1 MSRYIPKKQLVNIR
15 KISAYD
21 YLTNY
26 NPDILVHLSKDVYCT
41 KEHDSLHISHVA
53 GVGGLK
59 ELKDFL
65 L

>member
-21 YLTNY
+21 YLLTIIQIY
-26 NPDILVHLSKDVYCT
+26 LSIFQKMFIVQRNMI
-41 KEHDSLHISHVA
+41 HFIFLHVA
-53 GVGGLK
+53 GVGGLR
-59 ELKDFL
+59 ELKGFL